1 MPPAEARQSLTN
13 GDSGRDHG
21 VFSPAP
27 SGYAASGMEPET
39 ADEDLMLRYRD
50 GDAAAF
56 EVLYGRY
63 KGPLYRYLLRQ
74 CGAPSMVDELFQD
87 VWMKLIKARSRY
99 EVKAKIRT
107 YLYQVARHRMI
118 DHFRRGGKAGVSGN
132 TEPDRLEVA
141 LASDCDG
148 PAQQVQAMQQAENL
162 LHLIE
167 GLPDAQ
173 REAFLLREEAGL
185 DLDEI
190 AAVTG
195 VERETAKSRLR
206 YAMQRL
212 RQGLKDEDS

>member
-1 MPPAEARQSLTN
+1 MPPAEASRSLTN
-13 GDSGRDHG
+13 GDSGRNHG
-21 VFSPAP
+21 VLSEAARA
-27 SGYAASGMEPET
+27 YAASGMEPET

-56 EVLYGRY
+56 EVLYVRY
-63 KGPLYRYLLRQ
+63 KGPLYRFLLRQ

-99 EVKAKIRT
+99 EVKAKFRT
-107 YLYQVARHRMI
+107 YLYQVARHRLI
-118 DHFRRGGKAGVSGN
+118 DHFRRGGKAAVLGD
-132 TEPDRLEVA
+132 TEPGRLEVA
-141 LASDCDG
+141 QASDCDG
-148 PAQQVQAMQQAENL
+148 PAQQVQAMQQAEYL

-173 REAFLLREEAGL
+173 REVFLLRQEAGL
-185 DLDEI
+185 NLDEI
-190 AAVTG
+190 ATVTG

>member
-1 MPPAEARQSLTN
+1 
-13 GDSGRDHG
+13 
-21 VFSPAP
+21 
-27 SGYAASGMEPET
+27 
-39 ADEDLMLRYRD
+39 
-50 GDAAAF
+50 
-56 EVLYGRY
+56 
-63 KGPLYRYLLRQ
+63 
-74 CGAPSMVDELFQD
+74 
-87 VWMKLIKARSRY
+87 MKLIKARSRY
-99 EVKAKIRT
+99 EVKAKFRT
-107 YLYQVARHRMI
+107 YLYQVARHRLI
-118 DHFRRGGKAGVSGN
+118 DHFRRGGKAAVSGD

-173 REAFLLREEAGL
+173 REVFLLREEAGL

-190 AAVTG
+190 ATVTG